1 MGKNIWFYTALNVKC
16 MHVNVKFHS
25 KNVLFQKWNVYL
37 SNITLQN
44 PWIDFV
50 SNGKLLHQLKT
61 FNRYFH
67 PTQSD
72 DVSRVSRASK
82 IVERMVNQNTF
93 DDVAQG
99 KLQF

>member
-1 MGKNIWFYTALNVKC
+1 
-16 MHVNVKFHS
+16 MHVNFKFHS

-37 SNITLQN
+37 SNLTLQN

-50 SNGKLLHQLKT
+50 SNSKLCLNLKK
-61 FNRYFH
+61 FNQSFH

-99 KLQF
+99 KLPF